1 MKDSSRL
8 EALIRSRRIELFELV
23 ELIETTFESGNVKE
37 IAVSKRMT
45 IYMEASA
52 MAQIKLTM
60 ALSHYDRHI
69 PLFDGSVQA
78 EGVDLQVLEVGQSE
92 PLKHGRD
99 RHERMLQKGEFDVC
113 ELSLSSY
120 LMATSRGMPFT
131 AIPVFP
137 RRLFSLSQMWV
148 NIDNGINS
156 PQDLIGKR
164 VGLSTFQTTLS
175 VLAKGD
181 LQSEYDV
188 PWRKMDW
195 VVSKEEAV
203 PFKPQEGVRIELV
216 APGKKMGAMLEQGE
230 ISALMVPHPPQ
241 QALKGSPKIRRLF
254 ADPKQEEIKYFR
266 KNGYYPIMH
275 VVAFKDE
282 VLAKNSWLAQSIM
295 AAFDKAKETSVAYYD
310 DPNWSRFVWGRHLF
324 EEERKAFG
332 DNPWPH
338 GVKKNRANLERFIS
352 YSLDQ
357 GLIEKKLE
365 VEELFAVTTLDS

>member
-1 MKDSSRL
+1 
-8 EALIRSRRIELFELV
+8 
-23 ELIETTFESGNVKE
+23 
-37 IAVSKRMT
+37 
-45 IYMEASA
+45 
-52 MAQIKLTM
+52 MAQLKLTL

-69 PLFDGSVQA
+69 PFFDGSVQA
-78 EGVDLQVLEVGQSE
+78 EGIDLRVLEVGQSE
-92 PLKHGRD
+92 PLRHGRD
-99 RHERMLQKGEFDVC
+99 RHERMLQKGEFDIC

-120 LMATSRGMPFT
+120 LMAKSRGMPFT

-148 NIDNGINS
+148 NVDAEVNS
-156 PQDLIGKR
+156 PRDLIGKR

-188 PWRKMDW
+188 PWRRMHW
-195 VVSKEEAV
+195 IVSKEEAV
-203 PFKPQEGVRIELV
+203 AFKPQEGVHIELV
-216 APGKKMGAMLEQGE
+216 ATGKKMGAMLEQGE
-230 ISALMVPHPPQ
+230 IDALMVPHPPKE
-241 QALKGSPKIRRLF
+241 ALRGSPKIRRLF
-254 ADPKQEEIKYFR
+254 ADPKREEVKYFQ

-282 VLAKNSWLAQSIM
+282 VLAKNPGVAQSVA
-295 AAFDKAKETSVAYYD
+295 AAFDRAKEACMVYYD

-332 DNPWPH
+332 DDPWPR
-338 GVKKNRANLERFIS
+338 GVRKNRANLERFMA

-357 GLIEKKLE
+357 GLIERKLE
-365 VEELFAVTTLDS
+365 VEELFAAGTLDG